1 MNVVAIAV
9 WAAVLGSSA
18 LLLRALFR
26 ARPRVPGTSPTL
38 HDLSEAAFLAGGPGA
53 VVDAALVS
61 LLGDGRL
68 AGGGPGIVQ
77 ARPGAPATD
86 PAERAVLLALRQAP
100 SGWLYQ
106 VRYAAMLDPAVQ
118 ETGDGLAARGL
129 IAPPGTGRGLRRWGL
144 VQALVC
150 GMLVPVSLPLT
161 FVAWALDPAPRCRS
175 SSRCCPRCWPGSPSA
190 PCARSGPGGGSP
202 RRAGR
207 RWPGCGRGTRATR
220 PITCRRPCSG
230 CAACGIRTCGGS
242 CCPPPGARGWP
253 RPSRGPVRA
262 RGRRTARA
270 LRRPARPARPPRPPT
285 SSRCSGAP
293 RATAAPPPVRAAA
306 VLRAAVAG
314 VLRIRLRG
322 WRFEL
327 WQRRFELFRQRLQLW
342 REQFELRRQQ
352 LKLFQQ
358 QLQLRQQ
365 FLIPRTATGGSGG
378 DTRARACTAVRT

>member
-9 WAAVLGSSA
+9 WAAVLGSSS

-161 FVAWALDPAPRCRS
+161 FVAWAMDPDPQVPFIVKVLPALLA
-175 SSRCCPRCWPGSPSA
+175 GIA
-190 PCARSGPGGGSP
+190 VGGVCAK
-202 RRAGR
+202 RAGR
-207 RWPGCGRGTRATR
+207 RITPAGRAALAGMRARYAGDPADHVQTALFGLRGLRDPDLRRQLLPAARSTRLAAAQSRARTRTGSSYGPRASSSTSSTSSTSSADLLPVLWCAASDGGSSTGPGGCGS
-220 PITCRRPCSG
+220 SG
-230 CAACGIRTCGGS
+230 SGCGGS
-242 CCPPPGARGWP
+242 
-253 RPSRGPVRA
+253 
-262 RGRRTARA
+262 
-270 LRRPARPARPPRPPT
+270 
-285 SSRCSGAP
+285 SGS
-293 RATAAPPPVRAAA
+293 
-306 VLRAAVAG
+306 G
-314 VLRIRLRG
+314 C
-322 WRFEL
+322 
-327 WQRRFELFRQRLQLW
+327 
-342 REQFELRRQQ
+342 
-352 LKLFQQ
+352 
-358 QLQLRQQ
+358 
-365 FLIPRTATGGSGG
+365 GGSGSSCG
-378 DTRARACTAVRT
+378 SSGSSCSGSGSSCGGSSSSCGGSSSSCSSSSSSCGSSS